1 MEGINVAVFGS
12 SRAVPGDGDYE
23 TATEVGRLLAG
34 AGFGVV
40 NGGYD
45 GLMAA
50 VSQGAAEAGGRVIG
64 VTAPAFFPSRSGANR
79 FVTEEIQTAG
89 LTERL
94 HVMSQRTGA
103 AIVLP
108 GSIGTFTELAVF
120 WNDAYLA
127 PLREAPPRPVVA
139 LGGQWRPLLESLE
152 TALAVPAGLVRFAAD
167 PREAVSVISVIMA
180 QTR

>member
-23 TATEVGRLLAG
+23 TAAEVGRLLAE

-50 VSQGAAEAGGRVIG
+50 VSQGVAEAGGRVIG
-64 VTAPAFFPSRSGANR
+64 VTAPAFFPGRSGANR
-79 FVTEEIQTAG
+79 FVAEEIQTAC

-94 HVMSQRTGA
+94 HVMSQRTAA

-108 GSIGTFTELAVF
+108 GSIGTFTELAVY

-139 LGGQWRPLLESLE
+139 LGGRWRPLLEQLE
-152 TALAVPAGLVRFAAD
+152 AALSVPPGLVSFAAA
-167 PREAVSVISVIMA
+167 PSEAVSIIKA
-180 QTR
+180 RTR